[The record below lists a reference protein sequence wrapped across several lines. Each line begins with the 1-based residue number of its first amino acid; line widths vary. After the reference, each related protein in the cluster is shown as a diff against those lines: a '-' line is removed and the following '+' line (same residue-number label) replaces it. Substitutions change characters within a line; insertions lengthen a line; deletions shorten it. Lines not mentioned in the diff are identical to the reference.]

1 MKKSVYLA
9 LFLAGTLALSGCEQ
23 KAEVSKPTTLMGFSQ
38 LGAESAWRLGNTES
52 MKTAA
57 AAHGIDM
64 MVDNANQKQE
74 KQIAAIRSFIAYRVD
89 VIAFSPIV
97 ESGWDTVLTEAKNA
111 NIPVIL
117 VDRHI
122 DSLDDSLYS
131 CLVGADFLQEGVSAG
146 EFLLQKADET
156 GRDQLNVIEI
166 TGTLDSTPT
175 VQRQLGFWQ
184 TLGDDG
190 RFVRLESVSGDFLRS
205 KGYECMKQVLEKH
218 GNAIDVIYSHNDSMT
233 LGAVQAMEEA
243 GLAPAKDIIIISV
256 DGEQAAID
264 LLKEGKLNCVVECT
278 PHLGE
283 LVMQMAE
290 KLLAGESVP
299 KSTHPIERVFTERD
313 DLTDLP
319 KRGY

>member
-1 MKKSVYLA
+1 
-9 LFLAGTLALSGCEQ
+9 
-23 KAEVSKPTTLMGFSQ
+23 
-38 LGAESAWRLGNTES
+38 
-52 MKTAA
+52 
-57 AAHGIDM
+57 
-64 MVDNANQKQE
+64 
-74 KQIAAIRSFIAYRVD
+74 
-89 VIAFSPIV
+89 
-97 ESGWDTVLTEAKNA
+97 
-111 NIPVIL
+111 
-117 VDRHI
+117 
-122 DSLDDSLYS
+122 
-131 CLVGADFLQEGVSAG
+131 
-146 EFLLQKADET
+146 
-156 GRDQLNVIEI
+156 
-166 TGTLDSTPT
+166 
-175 VQRQLGFWQ
+175 
-184 TLGDDG
+184 
-190 RFVRLESVSGDFLRS
+190 
-205 KGYECMKQVLEKH
+205 MKQVLEKH